1 MKIIIIY
8 AVITLGLSGPFF
20 LTSCKKEEPIKPKT
34 KTELLCSSP
43 WKIYEQT
50 INPGIKIVGGA
61 TITDVF
67 AQLDPCD
74 KDDLVLYKSNGT
86 ATLDEGPTKCDPLD
100 LQTSTFTWTFNLD
113 ETKLIE
119 DTDSYDIVQ
128 LDEKVLKASTIID
141 GADIGGI
148 AGVKYVLTSTS
159 KH

>member
-1 MKIIIIY
+1 MKKIIIY
-8 AVITLGLSGPFF
+8 AGITLGLSGPFF
-20 LTSCKKEEPIKPKT
+20 LTSCKKEDPIKPKT

-74 KDDLVLYKSNGT
+74 KDDLTLYKSNGSGIY
-86 ATLDEGPTKCDPLD
+86 DDGPMKCDPLD

-128 LDEKVLKASTIID
+128 LDEKVLKLSIIID
-141 GADIGGI
+141 GEDIGGI

>member
-1 MKIIIIY
+1 MKKIIIY

-20 LTSCKKEEPIKPKT
+20 LTSCKKEEPIKP